1 MENKKI
7 YNDDVERIVNDPKK
21 KRMADMRDKMA
32 IVKKQKNI
40 FEIAY
45 IMTLLAVLF
54 LICGLSEFIIYWL
67 AYGAASVFALCS
79 AFYWGKLCEH
89 AKIYGWYL

>member
-1 MENKKI
+1 MENKI

-40 FEIAY
+40 FEVAY
-45 IMTLLAVLF
+45 ILTLLAVLF
-54 LICGLSEFIIYWL
+54 LVCGLSEFIIYWL
-67 AYGAASVFALCS
+67 AYGLTSILALCS
-79 AFYWGKLCEH
+79 AFCWGRLYEH
-89 AKIYGWYL
+89 ARIYGWYL